1 MSEDKKLYFKCTFDC
16 YVSLDEETAAK
27 NKTGVL
33 RVSEFI
39 GTHLA
44 NCISTLNKEQSAA
57 SFVSGEITTK
67 IIIARQGK
75 KWFEKED

>member
-27 NKTGVL
+27 SKTGVL

-39 GTHLA
+39 GAHLA
-44 NCISTLNKEQSAA
+44 NCITELGKEQSDS
-57 SFVSGEITTK
+57 SFANGEITTK
-67 IIIARQGK
+67 AITARQGK